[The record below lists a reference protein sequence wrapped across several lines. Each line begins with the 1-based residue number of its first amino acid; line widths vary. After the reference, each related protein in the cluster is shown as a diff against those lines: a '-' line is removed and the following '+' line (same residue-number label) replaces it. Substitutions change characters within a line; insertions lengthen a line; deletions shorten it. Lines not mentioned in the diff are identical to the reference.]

1 MNGPYLDTYV
11 IHNTALACFLL
22 TVFVQQYE
30 LEASEHPLDM
40 LKLKLVL
47 PFVWDESSREALCS
61 RNAKTRLDK
70 VFREAPGLKV
80 DLEQRVASRAPVTLQ
95 GLNLAVST
103 NLLAVVRRKDELP
116 VFSNK
121 IDRWPRG
128 TKSALPKD
136 MVMTVNRLA
145 NWYAGIDTPNLLK
158 LLFGI
163 PNEISN

>member
-1 MNGPYLDTYV
+1 MSGPFLDTYV
-11 IHNTALACFLL
+11 IHNSALACFLL

-30 LEASEHPLDM
+30 MEASEYPLDI
-40 LKLKLVL
+40 LKLKFVL
-47 PFVWDESSREALCS
+47 PFVWDEASREALCS

-70 VFREAPGLKV
+70 LLREAPGLKV
-80 DLEQRVASRAPVTLQ
+80 DLERRVASRAPVTLQ

-103 NLLAVVRRKDELP
+103 NLLAVAHRKDELP
-116 VFSNK
+116 VFRNN

-136 MVMTVNRLA
+136 MVMTINRLA
-145 NWYAGIDTPNLLK
+145 NWYASIDTPTLLK

>member
-1 MNGPYLDTYV
+1 
-11 IHNTALACFLL
+11 L

-47 PFVWDESSREALCS
+47 PFVWDEASREALCS
-61 RNAKTRLDK
+61 RNARTRLDT
-70 VFREAPGLKV
+70 VFREAPELKI

-103 NLLAVVRRKDELP
+103 NLLAVAHSKDELP
-116 VFSNK
+116 VFSKK

-136 MVMTVNRLA
+136 MLMTINRLA
-145 NWYAGIDTPNLLK
+145 NWYAGIDTPTLLK

-163 PNEISN
+163 PNEISD